1 MITKETSIWEAPTAV
16 LDFETT
22 GLSVEAGDRV
32 VEVAIVRAEG
42 LDDPNPEYYTEL
54 VYPEMEVPPS
64 AWAIHGIDDNML
76 VAAPAFGEVIDSIE
90 RLLSGAVFVAHNAP
104 FDRAFLERE
113 SWRLGREAPV
123 IPFTVDTLPMARRLF
138 GLPQCGL
145 GALAQRMAIP
155 LNNPHRALADATAT
169 FGIYRSM
176 LAEIDPHREMNIG
189 DLNEH
194 IESMRRNGDG
204 RSQFSRMLHSAAR
217 SGDKVEIDYTR
228 IAGPGSLTV
237 RRQIT
242 VQSFRPPIV
251 DAWCHLREQPRVFRL
266 DRIQRVQMVE
276 AH

>member
-1 MITKETSIWEAPTAV
+1 MINRETSIWNAPIAV

-32 VEVAIVRAEG
+32 IEVAIVRAEG
-42 LDDPNPEYYTEL
+42 IHDPDPERYTEL
-54 VYPEMEVPPS
+54 VYPEMQVPPR

-76 VAAPAFGEVIDSIE
+76 MGAPAFSEVVDNIE
-90 RLLSGAVFVAHNAP
+90 RLLDGAVFVAHNAP
-104 FDRAFLERE
+104 FDQAFLERE
-113 SWRLGREAPV
+113 FWRMDREAPD
-123 IPFTVDTLPMARRLF
+123 IPLTIDTLPMARRLF

-145 GALAQRMAIP
+145 GALAQRMEIP
-155 LNNPHRALADATAT
+155 LNNPHRALADAEAT
-169 FGIYRSM
+169 LGIFRSM
-176 LAEIDPHREMNIG
+176 LAEIDPAQNMTIG
-189 DLNEH
+189 NLIDH
-194 IESMRRNGDG
+194 IESMKRDGDG
-204 RSQFSRMLHSAAR
+204 RSQFRRMLHSAAR

-251 DAWCHLREQPRVFRL
+251 DAWCHLRDQPRVFRL